1 MHHGIMQVNDRMY
14 NLYIFLEVFGSAH
27 AVQDL
32 QILLFITNVY
42 AAIKVFPT
50 IISEVSARRNVS
62 YYIINF
68 SP

>member
-1 MHHGIMQVNDRMY
+1 MHHRIMQVNDPTY

-27 AVQDL
+27 AVRDL
-32 QILLFITNVY
+32 QILIFIANVY

-50 IISEVSARRNVS
+50 IIFEVSARRNVS
-62 YYIINF
+62 YHIINI